1 MEPGEVSS
9 KRVEKRIHLKGR
21 KKKGKTEKKVIGKS
35 FTMPLLSLNWFLS
48 RTHSPR
54 LPIGREE
61 KKKQTVIAIIATHLI
76 STAWKARCLQLYV
89 KPISTFSCQKGK
101 LPPHS
106 RERPGVPIVAQR
118 KQIHLVF
125 MRMWF

>member
-1 MEPGEVSS
+1 MITHIVAD
-9 KRVEKRIHLKGR
+9 RTCLK
-21 KKKGKTEKKVIGKS
+21 
-35 FTMPLLSLNWFLS
+35 
-48 RTHSPR
+48 HSPR

-106 RERPGVPIVAQR
+106 RETWSSHCGTAETDPPSIHEDVVLIPG
-118 KQIHLVF
+118 LVQGVKEPALP
-125 MRMWF
+125 